1 MISKITAKIKESML
15 RKNCSKMYE
24 NASVCGEIA
33 RYLHKIKATYVFEL
47 ETYRN
52 GRKIIYITWI

>member
-1 MISKITAKIKESML
+1 MISENTAKIKESML

-24 NASVCGEIA
+24 NASVCGDID
-33 RYLHKIKATYVFEL
+33 RYHHKMKVTSVFEL